1 MVIPCQ
7 FLSHLKTGPC
17 MKKTQPAPL
26 QETNLD
32 LHVPMQTLIFQKY
45 LVVQSELNDL
55 VRYLNLLKSEAELLA
70 CHLHGWN
77 LLQQG
82 VKVSCRKCQQ
92 SLSQFISVV
101 GELVYCN
108 NVEGLLQELE
118 HTHNPEE

>member
-1 MVIPCQ
+1 
-7 FLSHLKTGPC
+7 
-17 MKKTQPAPL
+17 MKKNPTSTSPGDEPGHTCSNTHPDFP
-26 QETNLD
+26 E
-32 LHVPMQTLIFQKY
+32 Y
-45 LVVQSELNDL
+45 LVAQSELNDL
-55 VRYLNLLKSEAELLA
+55 VRYLNLLKSEVELLA

-92 SLSQFISVV
+92 SLSPFISVV

-118 HTHNPEE
+118 CTHNPEE